1 MQKLFSNAM
10 DIGEQMLICGAE
22 VRRVEDTVRRM
33 CSAFGAKRTDVF
45 IIPSSMV
52 VTVYMPNSDT
62 YTMTRRIT
70 AISTDIEKLHN
81 LNNLSRRI
89 CSKKDMASED
99 IHKEFKHIMSGKAYP
114 FWVGLFSYMIIA
126 GAFAIFFGG
135 GLADALAAL
144 MIGGVMRIV
153 TVLLEHAK
161 MNQIFIKFVCAFGI
175 STFALGFMKMGL
187 ISSIDS
193 AIIGN
198 IMYLIPTI
206 GLTNGLRDLFAGDS
220 VAGLIRLIEA
230 ILNALG
236 IAAGYFLFTFLL
248 GGALV

>member
-10 DIGEQMLICGAE
+10 DIGEQLLMCGAE
-22 VRRVEDTVRRM
+22 VRRVEDTIRRM
-33 CSAFGAKRTDVF
+33 CTAFGAKRTDVF

-52 VTVYMPNSDT
+52 VTIYMENCDT

-70 AISTDIEKLHN
+70 GISTDIEKLHE
-81 LNNLSRRI
+81 LNQLSRRI
-89 CSKKDMASED
+89 CSKKNMTSEE
-99 IHKEFKHIMSGKAYP
+99 IHKEFKHIMSGKTYP
-114 FWVGLFSYMIIA
+114 LWVGCLSYMFIA
-126 GAFAIFFGG
+126 GGFAIFFGG
-135 GLADALAAL
+135 GLADALVGL
-144 MIGGVMRIV
+144 IIGAVIRLL
-153 TVLLEHAK
+153 TVFLEHAR
-161 MNQIFIKFVCAFGI
+161 MNQIFIKVACTFGI
-175 STFALGFMKMGL
+175 STFALGFMKAGL

-220 VAGLIRLIEA
+220 VAGLVRLTEA

-248 GGALV
+248 GGVLR

>member
-10 DIGEQMLICGAE
+10 DIGEQLLVCGAE

-52 VTVYMPNSDT
+52 VTIYMDNCDT

-70 AISTDIEKLHN
+70 SISTDIEKLHE

-89 CSKKDMASED
+89 CSKKNMTSEE
-99 IHKEFKHIMSGKAYP
+99 IHQEFKHIMSGKTYP
-114 FWVGLFSYMIIA
+114 FWVGILSYMLIA
-126 GAFAIFFGG
+126 GTFAIFFGG
-135 GLADALAAL
+135 RLADALAAL
-144 MIGGVMRIV
+144 LIGGVMRVI
-153 TVLLEHAK
+153 TVFLERAK
-161 MNQIFIKFVCAFGI
+161 MNQIFIKVVCAFGI
-175 STFALGFMKMGL
+175 STGALGFMKLGL

-193 AIIGN
+193 AVIGN

-206 GLTNGLRDLFAGDS
+206 GLTNSLRDLFAGDN
-220 VAGLIRLIEA
+220 VAGLVRLIEA

-236 IAAGYFLFTFLL
+236 IAAGYFLFSFLL
-248 GGALV
+248 GGML